1 MQRAIVALRRYLS
14 APERLQRPVKLRVA
28 TIVCGL
34 VSLLALLGFA
44 GAAQAASKAP
54 RLTGL
59 RCVPVMS
66 KACKPSVRVAV
77 GKQIQLRGRGLK
89 TGMRVTFRWSK
100 GALATKLVRS
110 RGGWTVRVPAGTA
123 LGTVGVTVRD
133 GAGRR
138 SNKRN
143 ITVVALAPLPSLN
156 AAKPD
161 ALSDVFAGDGMW
173 IWYLNKSEGGN
184 LDAIAAR
191 AKAAG
196 MSTVFV
202 KSADGG
208 DVWKQFTPQ
217 LVAGLHARGLRA
229 CAWQFVYGADPQ
241 AEASAA
247 AASVAAG
254 ADCFVIDAETK
265 YEGRYAAA
273 QRYVAALRGAVGAD
287 YPIGFTSFPYV
298 DYHPR
303 LPYSVFLGP
312 GGAQANLPQVYW
324 KAIGGSVDA
333 VSAKTVAQNRIYGTP
348 IAPLGQS
355 YDSPR
360 AEDLRRFR
368 ALWAGYGAGG
378 LSWWSWQATG
388 YAAWSVLTEPAPAA
402 VVPPD
407 PGWPALAKGATG
419 DQVIWLQQHLAS
431 ADPSV
436 ALDGKFTAATQVALQ
451 NFQTAR
457 GLAPSGETDAATWQA
472 LLTVPLRVVDWT
484 AVK

>member
-1 MQRAIVALRRYLS
+1 M
-14 APERLQRPVKLRVA
+14 KLRVA
-28 TIVCGL
+28 TILCGL
-34 VSLLALLGFA
+34 VFVLALLGVA
-44 GAAQAASKAP
+44 GGAQAASKAP

-59 RCVPVMS
+59 RCVPVAA
-66 KACKPSVRVAV
+66 KACRSSVRVAV
-77 GKQIQLRGRGLK
+77 GKQIQLQGRGLK
-89 TGMRVTFRWSK
+89 RGMRVTFRWSR
-100 GALATKLVRS
+100 GALATKLARS

-138 SNKRN
+138 SNRRT
-143 ITVVALAPLPSLN
+143 IRVIALAPLPSLN
-156 AAKPD
+156 AAKPG
-161 ALSDVFAGDGMW
+161 ALPAVFAGDGMW
-173 IWYLNKSEGGN
+173 IWYVDKSEGGN
-184 LDAIAAR
+184 LDVIAAR
-191 AKAAG
+191 ARAAG

-208 DVWKQFTPQ
+208 DVWEQFTPQ
-217 LVAGLHARGLRA
+217 LVAELHARGLRA

-265 YEGRYAAA
+265 YEGRYASA
-273 QRYVAALRGAVGAD
+273 QRYVAALRGAVGPG

-355 YDSPR
+355 YDTPK
-360 AEDLRRFR
+360 AGDLRRFR

-378 LSWWSWQATG
+378 LSWWSWQATQDP
-388 YAAWSVLTEPAPAA
+388 AWAVLTEPAPAA
-402 VVPPD
+402 VVPSD
-407 PGWPALAKGATG
+407 PGWPALDQGSTG

-436 ALDGKFTAATQVALQ
+436 AVDAKFTAATKTALQ
-451 NFQTAR
+451 AFQSSR
-457 GLAPSGETDAATWQA
+457 GLAATGETDAATWQA

-484 AVK
+484 AVR

>member
-1 MQRAIVALRRYLS
+1 M
-14 APERLQRPVKLRVA
+14 KLRVA
-28 TIVCGL
+28 TIFCGL
-34 VSLLALLGFA
+34 TFLLSLL
-44 GAAQAASKAP
+44 GAAEAAHAASKAP

-59 RCVPVMS
+59 RCVPVTS
-66 KACKPSVRVAV
+66 KACTQSIRVPV

-89 TGMRVTFRWSK
+89 AGMRVTFRWSR
-100 GALATKLVRS
+100 GALATKLVRT

-123 LGTVGVTVRD
+123 LGKVGVTVRD
-133 GAGRR
+133 RAGRR
-138 SNKRN
+138 SNKRT
-143 ITVVALAPLPSLN
+143 ITVVALAALPSLN
-156 AAKPD
+156 AARPG
-161 ALSDVFAGDGMW
+161 ALPDVFAGDGMW
-173 IWYLNKSEGGN
+173 IWYVDKSEGGN

-196 MSTVFV
+196 MRTVFV

-208 DVWKQFTPQ
+208 DVWEQFTPQ
-217 LVAGLHARGLRA
+217 LVADLHARGLRA
-229 CAWQFVYGADPQ
+229 CAWQFVYGLDPQ

-247 AASVAAG
+247 AASIAAG

-265 YEGRYAAA
+265 YEGRYASA
-273 QRYVAALRGAVGAD
+273 QRYLAALRGAVGPA

-333 VSAKTVAQNRIYGTP
+333 VSAKTVANNRIYAVP

-355 YDSPR
+355 YDTPK

-388 YAAWSVLTEPAPAA
+388 RAAWSVLSEPAPAA

-407 PGWPALAKGATG
+407 PGWPALDQGATG
-419 DQVIWLQQHLAS
+419 DQVIWMQQHLAS

-436 ALDGKFTAATQVALQ
+436 ALDGKFTAATKAALQ
-451 NFQTAR
+451 AFQTAR
-457 GLAPSGETDAATWQA
+457 GLEASGATDAATWQA
-472 LLTVPLRVVDWT
+472 LLGVPLRPVDWT
-484 AVK
+484 AVR

>member
-1 MQRAIVALRRYLS
+1 M
-14 APERLQRPVKLRVA
+14 KLGLA
-28 TIVCGL
+28 TIACGL
-34 VSLLALLGFA
+34 VLLLALFGVA
-44 GAAQAASKAP
+44 TTTAEAASKAP
-54 RLTGL
+54 RLTGI
-59 RCVPVMS
+59 RCVPVTA
-66 KACKPSVRVAV
+66 KACRKGVRVAV
-77 GKQIQLRGRGLK
+77 GKQLQLQGRGLK
-89 TGMRVTFRWSK
+89 RGMRVSFRWSR

-133 GAGRR
+133 GRGRR

-143 ITVVALAPLPSLN
+143 VRVIALAPLPSLN
-156 AAKPD
+156 AARPGELP
-161 ALSDVFAGDGMW
+161 AVFAGNGMW
-173 IWYLNKSEGGN
+173 IWYVNRSEGGN

-191 AKAAG
+191 ARAAG
-196 MSTVFV
+196 VGTVFV

-208 DVWKQFTPQ
+208 DVWSQFTTQ
-217 LVAGLHARGLRA
+217 LVAELHARGLRV
-229 CAWQFVYGADPQ
+229 CAWQFVYGAAPE
-241 AEASAA
+241 AEATAA

-273 QRYVAALRGAVGAD
+273 RRYLAALRGAIGPN
-287 YPIGFTSFPYV
+287 YPLGFTSFPYV

-324 KAIGGSVDA
+324 KAIGSSVDA
-333 VSAKTVAQNRIYGTP
+333 VSAKTVAQNRVYATP

-355 YDSPR
+355 YDAPK
-360 AEDLRRFR
+360 AADLRRFR
-368 ALWAGYGAGG
+368 ALWAGYGAAG

-388 YAAWSVLTEPAPAA
+388 GAAWSVLSEPAPAP
-402 VVPPD
+402 VVPSD
-407 PGWPALAKGATG
+407 PGWPTLDQGATG

-436 ALDGKFTAATQVALQ
+436 AVDAKFTAATKKALQ
-451 NFQTAR
+451 AFQSAR
-457 GLAPSGETDAATWQA
+457 GLPATGETDAATWQA
-472 LLTVPLRVVDWT
+472 LLTVPVRVVDWT